1 MRRGPHRRLLKAASA
16 FVASCVV
23 PCVVSP
29 VRAQVVVLDRPQAT
43 LSEPFSYVR
52 GARELSNGALLA
64 VDWIEN
70 RLVLADFATDR
81 SRDVMREGRGP
92 RELRLPSGLVRLRGD
107 TTLLWDDGNNR
118 AHILAPDGRSLRT
131 IPTEAP
137 GRGGI
142 RGMDASGGYLHVV
155 PSWAEGPNALPDD
168 SVRIVR
174 WDGTRTGEA
183 RVVAVVQGTR
193 YRKDRSPALK
203 PRLPMVGFAA
213 QDAWVVAIDGSLVI
227 VRANPYHVEVHPPN
241 GPVVQGP
248 AVPYDR
254 RVVSAED
261 RRRFIREFAARSPV
275 SGRGPDGSLGR
286 GEAIDEAEVERM
298 AGTAEW
304 AEQFPPFDAGAV
316 IAGADGRIWVG
327 RAQIPGV
334 APRYDV
340 FDRRGRI
347 VLQVSL
353 RPGRRVVEVGARG
366 VYAVAEDAD
375 GIQTI
380 ERYRLP

>member
-1 MRRGPHRRLLKAASA
+1 
-16 FVASCVV
+16 
-23 PCVVSP
+23 
-29 VRAQVVVLDRPQAT
+29 VVVLDRPQAT

-304 AEQFPPFDAGAV
+304 AEQFPPFDLGGP
-316 IAGADGRIWVG
+316 GADPGRGATVRRLRPAWPN
-327 RAQIPGV
+327 RAAGLAAARP
-334 APRYDV
+334 A
-340 FDRRGRI
+340 RGR
-347 VLQVSL
+347 
-353 RPGRRVVEVGARG
+353 GRRPRCLCGGRG
-366 VYAVAEDAD
+366 CGRHPDDRAVSAAVAVTQSTSNTTSDS
-375 GIQTI
+375 IL
-380 ERYRLP
+380 RLAPLLGVG